1 MIEYLLKELIDMNV
15 SNEDFD
21 EKYYI
26 LLKNVSQM
34 NSQQLQELKQIA
46 LKKLEYDSG
55 IYEKEIEREI

>member
-1 MIEYLLKELIDMNV
+1 MIEYLLKELLDMNV

-34 NSQQLQELKQIA
+34 SSEQLQKFKQIA
-46 LKKLEYDSG
+46 LKKLEYESG
-55 IYEKEIEREI
+55 VYEQEIERIK

>member
-1 MIEYLLKELIDMNV
+1 MIEYLLKELLDMNV

-34 NSQQLQELKQIA
+34 SSEQLQKLKQIV

-55 IYEKEIEREI
+55 IYEREAERIR

>member
-1 MIEYLLKELIDMNV
+1 MIEYLLKELLDMNV

-34 NSQQLQELKQIA
+34 SSEQLQKLKQIV

-55 IYEKEIEREI
+55 IYERESERIR

>member
-55 IYEKEIEREI
+55 IYEQEIERIK

>member
-26 LLKNVSQM
+26 LLKNVSQL